1 MLSTTNDK
9 AVEMVTNMRA
19 DARVDIEVVAIG
31 HGWVEVIEVVTIDGT
46 ELMRSSEPVKLY
58 VSDRLRV
65 NGAKLV
71 VTHN

>member
-9 AVEMVTNMRA
+9 AVELVTNMRA

>member
-1 MLSTTNDK
+1 MLSTTNEK
-9 AVEMVTNMRA
+9 AVELVTNMRA

>member
-9 AVEMVTNMRA
+9 AVELVTNMRA

-46 ELMRSSEPVKLY
+46 ELMRSSEPVKLH